1 MCSDWQE
8 EVKKMKNNFVKLA
21 GNLFLIG
28 AISAGVLAWL
38 NDTTKDLI
46 AQNEAMASMDPAVL
60 EAVMP
65 GSKAFRDEDAALVE
79 SIKAD
84 NSKFIN
90 LLTALD
96 GSGNELGKV
105 IKTLSTLK
113 GFNGDIELY
122 VGFTPDGQISGTS
135 VLSHS
140 ETEGV
145 GSQVTRPAFT
155 DQFIGKDGSTE
166 ISIRDY
172 DIVSGATYSS
182 DSFLSAVNNAIA
194 IYTEYVK

>member
-1 MCSDWQE
+1 
-8 EVKKMKNNFVKLA
+8 MKNNFIKLA
-21 GNLFLIG
+21 GILFLIA

-46 AQNEAMASMDPAVL
+46 AQNEAMASMDPAIL

-65 GSKAFRDEDAALVE
+65 GSTAFMEKDTDLIET
-79 SIKAD
+79 IKAD

-90 LLTALD
+90 LLTAVD
-96 GSGNELGKV
+96 ASGNELGKV
-105 IKTLSTLK
+105 VRTLSTVK
-113 GFNGDIELY
+113 GFSGDLELY

-135 VLSHS
+135 VISHA

-145 GSQVTRPAFT
+145 GSRVTLPAFM
-155 DQFIGKDGSTE
+155 DQFIGKDASGE
-166 ISIRDY
+166 ISYSDY
-172 DIVSGATYSS
+172 DAVTGATYSS
-182 DSFLSAVNNAIA
+182 ESFLSAVNNAIA